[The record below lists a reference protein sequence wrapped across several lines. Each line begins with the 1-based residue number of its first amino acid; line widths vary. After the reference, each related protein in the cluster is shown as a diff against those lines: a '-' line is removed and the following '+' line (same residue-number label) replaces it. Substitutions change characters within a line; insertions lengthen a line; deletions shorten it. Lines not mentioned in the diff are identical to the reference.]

1 MCRLYDDATGDPA
14 KVPVNASG
22 SNKDDMDGK
31 PPLRRAPGHAAGG
44 LGYGSRLMPWP
55 NSWVRA
61 ALLTCWDVYA
71 VAKRPFDHVRQSGI
85 ADRPVAATLAEFLKV
100 CRASDCGAFKIVGGI
115 AEARTEMAL
124 P

>member
-1 MCRLYDDATGDPA
+1 
-14 KVPVNASG
+14 
-22 SNKDDMDGK
+22 
-31 PPLRRAPGHAAGG
+31 
-44 LGYGSRLMPWP
+44 MPWA

-61 ALLTCWDVYA
+61 ALLTCCDVYA
-71 VAKRPFDHVRQSGI
+71 VATRPFDHVSQIRNRGQ
-85 ADRPVAATLAEFLKV
+85 ACVAVTLAEFLKV